1 MKENTTH
8 QQWLSLCSNNGI
20 IETQTIWNRSLK
32 PGNTFVV
39 TKGFGKCL
47 FMMTT
52 DEYSQLVDVIHSV
65 PMDTT
70 ELIYLEQIF
79 ISDAV
84 DTWID
89 NEGIMLLPRQ
99 LLKFAEISDKAVI
112 KGKADFAQILAIK
125 NLKNIESIGGVE
137 EIRARLMLQAAF
149 IDIGKIANGE
159 SGEIYS

>member
-8 QQWLSLCSNNGI
+8 QHGLSLCSNNGI
-20 IETQTIWNRSLK
+20 IETQIIWDRLLK

-52 DEYSQLVDVIHSV
+52 DEYSQLVDMIHSI

-70 ELIYLEQIF
+70 EMETLEQIF

-89 NEGIMLLPRQ
+89 NEGIMLLPSK
-99 LLKFAEISDKAVI
+99 LLKFAGISDKAVVR
-112 KGKADFAQILAIK
+112 GKADFAQILSAK
-125 NLKNIESIGGVE
+125 ELENVDSIGGVE
-137 EIRARLMLQAAF
+137 ELRARLMLQAAF
-149 IDIGKIANGE
+149 IDVRKLANADG
-159 SGEIYS
+159 GEIHS